1 MKVKRDA
8 RKILKKFTKGFPI
21 IAITGPRQSGK
32 TTLAKMAFPDKPYT
46 SLEDIDNRSFAK
58 EDPRGFLKQYPD
70 GAILDEVQ
78 RVPEIFSYLQ
88 SIVDKEEKMG
98 MFILTGSQ
106 HFGLLSGIIQ
116 SLAGRVALLQ
126 LLPFSLRELKDSKN
140 FPDTLEELLYKGFY
154 PPLYDRD
161 IEANIWIENYIQT
174 YLEKDIYQLLKIQ
187 DINGFQKFLKLL
199 AAYTGQLINL
209 SSIANDCGISHNT
222 VKAWLSVLE
231 TSYIIHL
238 IKPHHNNFNKRLVKS
253 PKLYFHDIAL
263 AARLLGIQSPKQLT
277 NHMNRGALFETF
289 IMNELL
295 KDRFN
300 RGLSSNLYFWRDQT
314 GNEVDALLDYG
325 DHIEAIEIKSSSTI
339 NSDFF
344 KGLKRWYDLAEKD
357 TEDKDTKNKMSLIY
371 AGEDSFTRSGVKI
384 RSWKSLGEG

>member
-1 MKVKRDA
+1 MKIKRDA
-8 RKILKKFTKGFPI
+8 RKILKKLAKGFPI

-32 TTLAKMAFPDKPYT
+32 TTLAKMAFPNKPYT
-46 SLEDIDNRSFAK
+46 SLEDIDVRNFAK
-58 EDPRGFLKQYPD
+58 EDPRSFLKQYPK

-88 SIVDKEEKMG
+88 SIVDKEEEMG
-98 MFILTGSQ
+98 LFILTGSQ
-106 HFGLLSGIIQ
+106 HFGLLSGITQ

-126 LLPFSLRELKDSKN
+126 LLPFSLSELKTSGKI
-140 FPDTLEELLYKGFY
+140 PDTLEKLLFKGFY

-161 IEANIWIENYIQT
+161 VEVNIWMENYIQT

-187 DINGFQKFLKLL
+187 DINGFQKFLRLL

-238 IKPHHNNFNKRLVKS
+238 IKPHHKNFNKRLVKS
-253 PKLYFHDIAL
+253 PKLYFHDVGL
-263 AARLLGIQSPKQLT
+263 VARLLGIQNHKQLI

-289 IMNELL
+289 IVNELL
-295 KDRFN
+295 KNRFN
-300 RGLSSNLYFWRDQT
+300 DGLSSNLYFWRDQT
-314 GNEVDALLDYG
+314 GNEIDALLDCG
-325 DHIEAIEIKSSSTI
+325 DYIEAIEIKSSSTI

-344 KGLKRWYDLAEKD
+344 KGLKRWYALSEKD
-357 TEDKDTKNKMSLIY
+357 KAEDEIKNKMSLIY
-371 AGEDSFTRSGVKI
+371 AGEEAYSRSGIEV
-384 RSWKSLGEG
+384 RSWKSL